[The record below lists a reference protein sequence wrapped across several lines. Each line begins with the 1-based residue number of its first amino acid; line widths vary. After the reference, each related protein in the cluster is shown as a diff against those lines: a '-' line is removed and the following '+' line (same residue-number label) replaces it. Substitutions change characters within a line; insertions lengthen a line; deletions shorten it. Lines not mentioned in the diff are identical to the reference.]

1 MTKFIWIII
10 DEPKMSD
17 ALKGFLSGGA
27 GGISLVFVGHPLDTM
42 KVRLQ
47 TAPKGTY
54 TGMIDCFKQTLKAD
68 GVTGLYKGMAAPL
81 VGITPIFAVYFM
93 GYDLGKSIAASVE
106 GVDKSKV
113 STAGIM
119 FAGGFSAI
127 PGTVFMVPGERLKV
141 LLQSDGMGGTAKR
154 YNGTLDCAKKV
165 IAEEGLLAGM
175 YKGWE
180 ITLLRDAPGS
190 VAYYGAYELMK
201 RAMAPADGSGGLS
214 VATTLTAG
222 GLAGCANWIVAVPPD
237 VLKSRFQTAPE
248 GKYPGGLRQIL
259 AELIK
264 EEGITGIYK
273 GLGPAMVR
281 AFPANAACF
290 MGMEVSRKYLDMI
303 M

>member
-1 MTKFIWIII
+1 M
-10 DEPKMSD
+10 
-17 ALKGFLSGGA
+17 
-27 GGISLVFVGHPLDTM
+27 SLVFVGHPLDTM

-54 TGMIDCFKQTLKAD
+54 TGMVDCFKKTIKAD
-68 GVTGLYKGMAAPL
+68 GVLGLYKGMTAPL
-81 VGITPIFAVYFM
+81 IGITPIFAIYFM
-93 GYDLGKSIAASVE
+93 GYDMGKGIASMVE
-106 GVDKSKV
+106 GVEKDKI
-113 STAGIM
+113 STGGVM

-127 PGTVFMVPGERLKV
+127 PGSILMVPGERIKV
-141 LLQSDGMGGTAKR
+141 LLQSDGQGGATKR
-154 YNGTLDCAKKV
+154 YTGTLDCAKKV

-180 ITLLRDAPGS
+180 LTLLRDGPGS

-201 RAMAPADGSGGLS
+201 RAMKPADGSSAEVS
-214 VATTLTAG
+214 VLATLTAG

-237 VLKSRFQTAPE
+237 VLKSRFQTSAP
-248 GKYPGGLRQIL
+248 GRYPGGVRQIL
-259 AELIK
+259 SELIK

-303 M
+303 L

>member
-1 MTKFIWIII
+1 M
-10 DEPKMSD
+10 
-17 ALKGFLSGGA
+17 
-27 GGISLVFVGHPLDTM
+27 SLVFVGHPLDTM

-54 TGMIDCFKQTLKAD
+54 NGMVDCFKQTLKAD
-68 GVTGLYKGMAAPL
+68 GVPGLYKGMTAPL
-81 VGITPIFAVYFM
+81 IGITPIFAVYFM
-93 GYDLGKSIAASVE
+93 GYDLGKSIAAKVE
-106 GVDKSKV
+106 GVEKDKI
-113 STAGIM
+113 STGGIM

-127 PGTVFMVPGERLKV
+127 PGSVFMVPGERIKV
-141 LLQSDGMGGTAKR
+141 LLQSDGQGGAAKR
-154 YNGTLDCAKKV
+154 FTGTLDCAKKIV
-165 IAEEGLLAGM
+165 AEEGLLGGM

-180 ITLLRDAPGS
+180 ITLMRDVPGS

-201 RAMAPADGSGGLS
+201 RGMQPADGSGQLS

-237 VLKSRFQTAPE
+237 VLKSRYQTAPE

-259 AELIK
+259 KELIK
-264 EEGITGIYK
+264 EEGIQGIYK

-290 MGMEVSRKYLDMI
+290 LGMEVSRKYLDKI